1 MRAKTIVEGFRNSQ
15 RFRYIITVP
24 GTKTSVGMY
33 ISIKQM
39 SQDFATSAA
48 RAAVWTTVMHLA
60 YLRRQ
65 AQREGSVM
73 PTGVVRREQDLDVQ
87 VDLT

>member
-33 ISIKQM
+33 ITVKQM
-39 SQDFATSAA
+39 SEDFATTAA
-48 RAAVWTTVMHLA
+48 RAAVWTTINHLA

-65 AQREGSVM
+65 AQRTGEPV
-73 PTGVVRREQDLDVQ
+73 PTGIVRREQDLDVQ
-87 VDLT
+87 VDLA

>member
-24 GTKTSVGMY
+24 GTTNSVGMY
-33 ISIKQM
+33 ISIRQM
-39 SQDFATSAA
+39 SEDFATTAA
-48 RAAVWTTVMHLA
+48 RAAVWTTMNHLA

-65 AQREGSVM
+65 AQRSGEPV

-87 VDLT
+87 VDLV

>member
-33 ISIKQM
+33 ISIRQM
-39 SQDFATSAA
+39 SEDFATTAA
-48 RAAVWTTVMHLA
+48 RAAVWTTMNHLA

-65 AQREGSVM
+65 AQRSGESV
-73 PTGVVRREQDLDVQ
+73 PTGIVRREQDLDVQ
-87 VDLT
+87 VDLV

>member
-33 ISIKQM
+33 ITVKQM
-39 SQDFATSAA
+39 SEDFATTAA

-60 YLRRQ
+60 WLRRE
-65 AQREGSVM
+65 AQSRAEPL